1 MALAHSF
8 RPNQRT
14 QEEGLSTI
22 VLPFSTLPRNALL
35 DWCAIQ
41 GSNL

>member
-14 QEEGLSTI
+14 QEEGLSTV
-22 VLPFSTLPRNALL
+22 VLPVFIRDRNAKN
-35 DWCAIQ
+35 
-41 GSNL
+41 G